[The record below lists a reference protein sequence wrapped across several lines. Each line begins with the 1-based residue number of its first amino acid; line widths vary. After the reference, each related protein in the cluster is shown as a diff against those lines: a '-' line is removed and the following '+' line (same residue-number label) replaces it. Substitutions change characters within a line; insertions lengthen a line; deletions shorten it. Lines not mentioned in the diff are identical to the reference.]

1 ALSQQQPMLVASPIS
16 ASALAAQ
23 ARRNTLPAVLSGLTH
38 TRRQAATTASPDTLT
53 ARLAGQTPEQQLH
66 TLTKLVCEATAAVL
80 AHPDPGALDVQR
92 PFQELGIDSL
102 TALEL
107 RNTLTAHTGLTL
119 PATLTFDHPNPA
131 AVVAYLVTLL
141 GQTTVVTRRAT
152 RAPERTTEPVAVV
165 GMACRFPGGVD
176 SPARLWDL
184 LSGGIDAMG
193 GFPTD
198 RGWDLAGLF
207 DPDPD
212 AVGKTYTRYGGFVAD
227 AAGFDIE
234 FFGISA
240 REALAMDPQQRVL
253 AEVCWE
259 ALENARID
267 PAGLAGSDT
276 GVFTGAWSQLYG
288 GAGSESAEGYALT
301 GTATSVVSGR
311 VAYLLGLQGPA
322 ITVDTACSSSLVA
335 THLACQSLRN
345 GETSLALAGGVTI
358 MTTPAA
364 FTEFA
369 RQRGLAPDGRCK
381 AFSAAADGT
390 GWGEGAAVLVLG
402 RLGDARRNG
411 HSVLAV
417 IAGSAVNQD
426 GASNGLSAPNGP
438 AQQRVITQAVANAGI
453 G

>member
-53 ARLAGQTPEQQLH
+53 ARLAGQTPEQRLD
-66 TLTKLVCEATAAVL
+66 TLTELVKAATAAVF
-80 AHPDPGALDVQR
+80 AHPDPGALDGDRQ
-92 PFQELGIDSL
+92 FKDLGIDSL
-102 TALEL
+102 TSLEL
-107 RNTLTAHTGLTL
+107 RNTLAAKTGVTL
-119 PATLTFDHPNPA
+119 PATLMFDHPTPT
-131 AVVAYLVTLL
+131 AVARHLVTLL
-141 GQTTVVTRRAT
+141 GETAAPTRTAT

-212 AVGKTYTRYGGFVAD
+212 AVGKTYTRSGGFLAEAGAFD
-227 AAGFDIE
+227 AQ

-240 REALAMDPQQRVL
+240 REALAMHPQQRLL

-259 ALENARID
+259 ALEAAGID
-267 PAGLAGSDT
+267 PAGLVGSDT
-276 GVFTGAWSQLYG
+276 GVFAGAWSEPYG
-288 GAGSESAEGYALT
+288 AAGSDGAEGYALT
-301 GTATSVVSGR
+301 GSATSVVSGR

-335 THLACQSLRN
+335 THWACQSLRN

-358 MTTPAA
+358 MTTPLM

-369 RQRGLAPDGRCK
+369 RQRGLA
-381 AFSAAADGT
+381 
-390 GWGEGAAVLVLG
+390 
-402 RLGDARRNG
+402 
-411 HSVLAV
+411 
-417 IAGSAVNQD
+417 
-426 GASNGLSAPNGP
+426 
-438 AQQRVITQAVANAGI
+438 
-453 G
+453 